1 MGVRSLKSFLRCRK
15 KFHDLT
21 ITSDINNDQFCDGND
36 REEEDIVKSKSKAIT
51 NAHLKGATNMGLF
64 HQDVVT
70 ANGAINVVYNELDV
84 FLEKCFH
91 KTNTMQCTWENI
103 FAVVNKKYQTI
114 FLRFLWKVKIFV
126 TSIRTYMIFIESR

>member
-1 MGVRSLKSFLRCRK
+1 M
-15 KFHDLT
+15 
-21 ITSDINNDQFCDGND
+21 
-36 REEEDIVKSKSKAIT
+36 KSKSKATT

-91 KTNTMQCTWENI
+91 EQIQCNALGKTSLQWSI
-103 FAVVNKKYQTI
+103 KKYQTI
-114 FLRFLWKVKIFV
+114 FFAFYGK
-126 TSIRTYMIFIESR
+126 